1 MVCLSSGRRGGLRRR
16 RSLAAALI
24 GVGWLL
30 VTLLSI
36 VDGTSAAGLDRPVS
50 VVPELPVVAADVGD
64 VVVVSASDRTTPLT
78 EGDTNTVFSL
88 RLPPGSVCP
97 GDSANDDWRV
107 QSFIVPAATDLAA
120 LRYGSTRPRGEFMYG
135 LYTTEGRPYVQVLLS
150 QNPSPGQPG
159 QILNPPPLSFGTF
172 TPDLLPVGRYK
183 IGIACSYYEVGAK
196 FWDVEIVL
204 SENRDVEPGQRTWAL
219 ALSDETAITNT
230 VEATEFTGS
239 EVAKIV
245 AAAAALAALAIAFTL
260 WLRQRGTKIL
270 SKEHSR

>member
-1 MVCLSSGRRGGLRRR
+1 MICLSSGRRGGLLRR

-24 GVGWLL
+24 GVGWPLM
-30 VTLLSI
+30 TLLSL
-36 VDGTSAAGLDRPVS
+36 VDGTSAAGLDRPAS

-64 VVVVSASDRTTPLT
+64 VVIVSASDRTTPLT
-78 EGDTNTVFSL
+78 EGDTNSVFSL
-88 RLPPGSVCP
+88 QLPTGSVCP

-159 QILNPPPLSFGTF
+159 QILDPPPLSFGTF

-196 FWDVEIVL
+196 FWDAEIVL

-219 ALSDETAITNT
+219 ELGDETVVADTA
-230 VEATEFTGS
+230 EATEFTGS
-239 EVAKIV
+239 KVAKIV
-245 AAAAALAALAIAFTL
+245 AAVAALGTLAIAFTL
-260 WLRQRGTKIL
+260 WLRRRGTQVL
-270 SKEHSR
+270 PKEHAR

>member
-1 MVCLSSGRRGGLRRR
+1 MICLSSGRRGGLRRR
-16 RSLAAALI
+16 RSLIAVLI
-24 GVGWLL
+24 GVGWPL
-30 VTLLSI
+30 VTLLSF
-36 VDGTSAAGLDRPVS
+36 VDGTSAAGLERPSS

-88 RLPPGSVCP
+88 QLPTGSVCP

-135 LYTTEGRPYVQVLLS
+135 LYTTEGRPYVQVLLA

-159 QILNPPPLSFGTF
+159 QILGPPPLSFGTF
-172 TPDLLPVGRYK
+172 TPDLLPVGRYT

-196 FWDVEIVL
+196 FWDAEIVL
-204 SENRDVEPGQRTWAL
+204 SENRDVEPGRRTWAL
-219 ALSDETAITNT
+219 VLGDEAAITNS

-239 EVAKIV
+239 EVAKVV
-245 AAAAALAALAIAFTL
+245 AVAAALAALAIAFTL
-260 WLRQRGTKIL
+260 WFRRRGTPVL